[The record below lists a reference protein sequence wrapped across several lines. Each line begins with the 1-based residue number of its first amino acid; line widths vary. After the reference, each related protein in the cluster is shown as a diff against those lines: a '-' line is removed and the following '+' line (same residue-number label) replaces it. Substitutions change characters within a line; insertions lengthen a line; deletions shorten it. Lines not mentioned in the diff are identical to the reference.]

1 MTLSKFERAENLRFI
16 AVWIHQNPKRP
27 LIYARNINA
36 VLSYVP
42 APPNP
47 AEPVIDKHAPVHGRR
62 MGDLTP
68 ADDLLLADLNDAS
81 ARGEFSLVYQ
91 PQIDPDNRLIAV
103 ESLLRWDH
111 PERGMVEPSVFIPLA
126 ERAGM
131 IRPVTRWVLDRVL
144 TETADLGD
152 LPVGFNA
159 SALEFADPAFA
170 GEVEALISR
179 SGFDPGRLEIEVTET
194 AILADGE
201 EVRRTMAALHRIG
214 VRIALDDFGAGY
226 SSLNHLR
233 LYPFD
238 KLKID
243 QTFVAA
249 CSADAQSGV
258 LINGVVYIGRALG
271 MKVVAEGVET
281 LQQQAF
287 LRDAGVHAM
296 QGYLFGKP
304 MPVAG
309 LTAMLAV

>member
-1 MTLSKFERAENLRFI
+1 MAPTLTPTDS
-16 AVWIHQNPKRP
+16 VTDKR
-27 LIYARNINA
+27 
-36 VLSYVP
+36 
-42 APPNP
+42 
-47 AEPVIDKHAPVHGRR
+47 APVHGRR
-62 MGDLTP
+62 TGDLKP
-68 ADDLLLADLNDAS
+68 ADDLLLVDLGQAA

-91 PQIDPDNRLIAV
+91 PQMNPDGRLVGV
-103 ESLLRWDH
+103 ESLLRWEH
-111 PERGMVEPSVFIPLA
+111 PERGVVGPGLFIPLA

-144 TETADLGD
+144 SETTGLGD
-152 LPVGFNA
+152 LAIGFNA

-170 GEVEALISR
+170 AEVAALIDR
-179 SGFDPGRLEIEVTET
+179 HGFDPARLEIEVTET

-201 EVRRTMAALHRIG
+201 EVHRTMAALHDIG

-243 QTFVAA
+243 QAFVAE
-249 CSADAQSGV
+249 CSADPQSAA
-258 LINGVVYIGRALG
+258 LINGVVYIGRSLG
-271 MKVVAEGVET
+271 MTVVAEGVET
-281 LQQQAF
+281 AQQQAF

-304 MPVAG
+304 MPVAD
-309 LTAMLAV
+309 LKAMLAR